1 MLKTLEYYLRIRARN
16 ILKASLEMDV
26 LGMLENGV
34 LGIGRRS
41 LQLTTM
47 YISHAYS
54 FCLFYLPSRKPKN
67 AKRARNIYVIVLN
80 LTMKK
85 GILIFIVFFLV
96 GFLVLYILPIEVT
109 QSRELKR
116 GNILIEN
123 IENYVNETGKIP
135 ESHNWETLRSLGFM
149 EDEMETAY
157 PEIRQI
163 NDSTYEL
170 IFTIGF
176 DPPYLMWNSQE
187 RIWKD
192 DFPTIPDEWKNKN

>member
-1 MLKTLEYYLRIRARN
+1 MYIQNRRN
-16 ILKASLEMDV
+16 SSKFKGYSP
-26 LGMLENGV
+26 
-34 LGIGRRS
+34 
-41 LQLTTM
+41 LQLLNGL
-47 YISHAYS
+47 IGLKPAIAY
-54 FCLFYLPSRKPKN
+54 FAYTQL
-67 AKRARNIYVIVLN
+67 VLN

-109 QSRELKR
+109 HSRELKR

>member
-1 MLKTLEYYLRIRARN
+1 MCSCPA
-16 ILKASLEMDV
+16 KA
-26 LGMLENGV
+26 GHGTYT
-34 LGIGRRS
+34 R
-41 LQLTTM
+41 
-47 YISHAYS
+47 
-54 FCLFYLPSRKPKN
+54 F
-67 AKRARNIYVIVLN
+67 VLN

-109 QSRELKR
+109 HSRELKR

>member
-1 MLKTLEYYLRIRARN
+1 
-16 ILKASLEMDV
+16 
-26 LGMLENGV
+26 
-34 LGIGRRS
+34 
-41 LQLTTM
+41 
-47 YISHAYS
+47 
-54 FCLFYLPSRKPKN
+54 
-67 AKRARNIYVIVLN
+67 
-80 LTMKK
+80 MKK

-109 QSRELKR
+109 HSRELKR

-192 DFPTIPDEWKNKN
+192 DFPTIPD